1 VGRAEQEARVAGSEQ
16 DHDVMA
22 EDDEGGGRH
31 LGRFGTGLLCGFL
44 LGAGL
49 ALLFAPERGDRTRRR
64 LRRRL
69 ERLREGSADVI
80 SRADSLRR
88 ELQRRRESR

>member
-1 VGRAEQEARVAGSEQ
+1 MARSEGERDVTA
-16 DHDVMA
+16 DHE
-22 EDDEGGGRH
+22 EDGTRS
-31 LGRFGTGLLCGFL
+31 LGRFGAGLLCGIV

-69 ERLREGSADVI
+69 QRVREGTADGI

>member
-1 VGRAEQEARVAGSEQ
+1 MAGSER
-16 DHDVMA
+16 DDEVMA
-22 EDDEGGGRH
+22 DEGEEGPRG
-31 LGRFGTGLLCGFL
+31 LGRFGAGLVCGLL

-64 LRRRL
+64 LRHRL
-69 ERLREGSADVI
+69 ERLREGTAEGI

>member
-1 VGRAEQEARVAGSEQ
+1 MAGSEWER
-16 DHDVMA
+16 DMTA
-22 EDDEGGGRH
+22 DDEENDTRS
-31 LGRFGTGLLCGFL
+31 LGRFGAGLLCGIV

-69 ERLREGSADVI
+69 ERLREGTAEGI